1 MIARWTGLKFVAFIL
16 VCMFFTLYL
25 AFTIGNIRPSH
36 LWFFHKDYTLQAYFD
51 DVTGLNKDDN
61 VKVAGVVVG
70 KVTGI
75 QVVDHRPGAGADGT
89 GRAKVTFSVHKTVRL
104 PMNTTVFIRWRNL
117 LGQRYLYLNPPAATD
132 ADPVVLRSGETI
144 SRTTSVVDIG
154 ELFNKLGPIV
164 TAIQPDKVN
173 EFLQAFTDALS
184 GNEESLRSSLDNL
197 AQLTASIAAH
207 DDAIGRLVGNVNTV
221 AATLSSRD
229 QEIRTVIDNLVAIS
243 GTFSQNTQ
251 IVDEAITNL
260 SQVSTNVDRLL
271 SANRSQVDR
280 ILTNVN
286 TLLQEIVTKLPE
298 ASSLLGSLPL
308 VSSKLFSVG
317 ALGQWLDQ
325 DIVCGAIDVGPNQAF
340 DVSVGCNLPINSGSS
355 STGAG
360 PTGAARPDGANG
372 SAPGPTGSAPGA
384 NTATAGSTAP
394 LGTPSHL
401 HGMDAVLHGLA
412 GG

>member
-1 MIARWTGLKFVAFIL
+1 MIARFTGLKFIAFIL
-16 VCMFFTLYL
+16 VCLVFTIYL

-36 LWFFHKDYTLQAYFD
+36 LWFFHRDYSLVTYFD
-51 DVTGLNKDDN
+51 DVSGLNKDDN

-70 KVTGI
+70 KVTAI
-75 QVVDHRPGAGADGT
+75 KIVDHAPGHAADGT
-89 GRAKVTFSVHKTVRL
+89 GRARVTISVHKTIRL
-104 PMNTTVFIRWRNL
+104 PANTAALIRWRNL
-117 LGQRYLYLNPPAATD
+117 LGQRYIYLLPPASAD

-144 SRTTSVVDIG
+144 TKTTSVVDIG
-154 ELFNKLGPIV
+154 ELFNRLGPIV

-173 EFLQAFTDALS
+173 QFLQAFTDALS

-197 AQLTASIAAH
+197 AQITASLAAH

-251 IVDEAITNL
+251 VVDDAITNL
-260 SQVSTNVDRLL
+260 SQVSSNLNRLL
-271 SANRSQVDR
+271 SANRGQIDR

-286 TLLQEIVTKLPE
+286 TLLQVVVTKLPE
-298 ASSLLGSLPL
+298 AGSLLSSLPL
-308 VSSKLFSVG
+308 VGQKLFSLG

-325 DIVCGAIDVGPNQAF
+325 DIPCGSIDVAPQQAL
-340 DVSVGCNLPINSGSS
+340 DVMVACNLPINSGG
-355 STGAG
+355 STSGASRSAPATGSPNSAGAAG
-360 PTGAARPDGANG
+360 PATTTGT
-372 SAPGPTGSAPGA
+372 GPHVT
-384 NTATAGSTAP
+384 
-394 LGTPSHL
+394 TPTQL
-401 HGMDAVLHGLA
+401 HGLDAVMRGLA